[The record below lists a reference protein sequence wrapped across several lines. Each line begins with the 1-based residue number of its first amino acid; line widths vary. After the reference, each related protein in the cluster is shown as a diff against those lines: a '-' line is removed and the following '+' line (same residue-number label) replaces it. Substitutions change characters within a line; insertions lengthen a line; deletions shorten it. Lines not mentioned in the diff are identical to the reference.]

1 MTDHD
6 TIDRWVNLY
15 RTAWQSNQPADIT
28 ALFAP
33 DGEYLTGPFDE
44 PWRGHDRIVAKWIE
58 YADQPDDVEFSW
70 KVVGVDGDTGFV
82 EGRTDYRDGR
92 RYANLWVIELDAEGR
107 ATRFVEWYM
116 KHPDS
121 A

>member
-1 MTDHD
+1 MTDHE
-6 TIDRWVNLY
+6 TIDRWVALY
-15 RTAWQSNQPADIT
+15 RTAWQSNAPADIT
-28 ALFAP
+28 SLFAA
-33 DGEYLTGPFDE
+33 DGEYLTGPLDD
-44 PWRGHDRIVAKWIE
+44 PWRGHEQIVAKWLE
-58 YADQPDDVEFSW
+58 YADQPGDAEFTW
-70 KVVGVDGDTGFV
+70 TVLGVDGDRGFV

-92 RYANLWVIELDAEGR
+92 RYANLWVIDLDAEGR

>member
-1 MTDHD
+1 MTDNE
-6 TIDRWVNLY
+6 TVERWVALY
-15 RTAWQSNQPADIT
+15 RTAWESNARADIT
-28 ALFAP
+28 ALFAA

-44 PWRGHDRIVAKWIE
+44 PWRGHDEIVAKWLE
-58 YADQPDDVEFSW
+58 YADQPGDAEFSW
-70 KVVGVDGDTGFV
+70 HVVGVDGDTAVV

-92 RYANLWVIELDAEGR
+92 RYGNIWVIDFDAEGSAR
-107 ATRFVEWYM
+107 RFVEWYM